1 MSLLAEGARAGDTAA
16 DVRRREGASTIG
28 LWLPLALASLVQC
41 VCGIGGSP
49 PDRSE
54 ILQSFALPEL
64 ARAVRRDEDD
74 ARRDGLEA
82 WVDGIRRRFGKG

>member
-16 DVRRREGASTIG
+16 DVRRRAGASTIG

-41 VCGIGGSP
+41 VCALGGSP

-54 ILQSFALPEL
+54 ILESFALPEL
-64 ARAVRRDEDD
+64 ARAVRRDEDA
-74 ARRDGLEA
+74 ARREGLGA
-82 WVDGIRRRFGKG
+82 WVDGMRRRFGKG